1 MQLRQEL
8 AMPLTP
14 PLTDLPINTK
24 KDGFYAGFNQFV
36 AIGSK
41 VLMGLLIIWAA
52 VFPEQAG
59 ATLSVLN
66 NWLLAHFGHW
76 YMYVVFF
83 YSVVCIGLALWPDAG
98 AIKLGTSDKKNLNFP
113 AFHGSR

>member
-1 MQLRQEL
+1 MSFSRTTMQLRQEL

-41 VLMGLLIIWAA
+41 VLMGLLII
-52 VFPEQAG
+52 
-59 ATLSVLN
+59 
-66 NWLLAHFGHW
+66 
-76 YMYVVFF
+76 
-83 YSVVCIGLALWPDAG
+83 
-98 AIKLGTSDKKNLNFP
+98 
-113 AFHGSR
+113 